1 MLDSLDCPNCGAPLN
16 FNDLS
21 AARRCPACGSSIIM
35 ADEDEVRPST
45 TKRDPSVPDA
55 TLSEVAA
62 LFRAG
67 KRVQA
72 TIRYREI
79 TGANLKEAQLAIE
92 RFAQGEPLQRPER

>member
-1 MLDSLDCPNCGAPLN
+1 MLESLECPNCGAPLN
-16 FNDLS
+16 FKDLS
-21 AARRCPACGSSIIM
+21 TRMSCPACGSAIIM
-35 ADEDEVRPST
+35 ADEVRPAPAQ
-45 TKRDPSVPDA
+45 RDPSVPDT

-79 TGANLKEAQLAIE
+79 TGANLREAQLAIE
-92 RFAQGEPLQRPER
+92 RFAQGEPLRRPERW